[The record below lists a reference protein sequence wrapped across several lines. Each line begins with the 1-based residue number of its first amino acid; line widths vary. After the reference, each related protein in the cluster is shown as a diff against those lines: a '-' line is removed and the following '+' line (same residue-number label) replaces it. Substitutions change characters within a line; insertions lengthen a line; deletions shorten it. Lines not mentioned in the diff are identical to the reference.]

1 MAILEDLADYL
12 SEETA
17 MQVYEAV
24 LLMSS
29 DNADEMPRV
38 KLFTE
43 GVTVHGLLRSP
54 AGLFMCVMTNVG
66 KDPFYSEMEQGN
78 VEVDQLE
85 RIDPDQD
92 FIVEGHWPTRKVEI
106 DGQYY
111 VIPRNY
117 VSLFN
122 DIVNAAK
129 VKKKRK
135 RR

>member
-1 MAILEDLADYL
+1 MPVLNDLAHYL
-12 SEETA
+12 AEETA

-29 DNADEMPRV
+29 ENEDEMPRV

-78 VEVDQLE
+78 IEVDDVQ
-85 RIDPDQD
+85 RIDTNQD
-92 FIVEGHWPTRKVEI
+92 FIVEGHWPTKKVEI
-106 DGQYY
+106 DGRYY

-117 VSLFN
+117 AAPFN
-122 DIVNAAK
+122 DL
-129 VKKKRK
+129 VKLSLIHI
-135 RR
+135 